1 MVFFALSFGLSLL
14 PIVNFIISG
23 PISLG
28 LCICFINLLRYG
40 ELRIDSLF
48 DGFKYFKTILVASL
62 LIFLVLVGLC
72 ILIISPFVPFLPEVD
87 SSITSAFI
95 NLLVIL
101 TPLMI
106 VAFLYVLVPF
116 IIYDNP
122 GITARA
128 SLKISREMMKGF
140 KLKFFTLCLSFMGW
154 FALCL
159 FCSCGIAFLWLL
171 PYMFSSFANFYENLR
186 VAYGLPMN
194 TGHNFNNY
202 NNKYNQN
209 H

>member
-1 MVFFALSFGLSLL
+1 
-14 PIVNFIISG
+14 
-23 PISLG
+23 
-28 LCICFINLLRYG
+28 
-40 ELRIDSLF
+40 
-48 DGFKYFKTILVASL
+48 
-62 LIFLVLVGLC
+62 
-72 ILIISPFVPFLPEVD
+72 
-87 SSITSAFI
+87 
-95 NLLVIL
+95 
-101 TPLMI
+101 MI

-209 H
+209 HNYNNMNSNHNYDPSRSLNNPNYHNNPANENSSLSKNNQDYNIDKF